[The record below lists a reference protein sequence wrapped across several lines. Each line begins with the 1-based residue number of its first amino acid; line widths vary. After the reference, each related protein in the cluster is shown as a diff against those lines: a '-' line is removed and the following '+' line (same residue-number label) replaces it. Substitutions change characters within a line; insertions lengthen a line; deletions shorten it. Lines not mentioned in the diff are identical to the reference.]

1 MSMVNTSYRLARLY
15 FKSGVYKDL
24 ILSQTEIINL
34 STAIALVDDLEQRNQ
49 VAFTLWYDD
58 DLGDEHK
65 RLSFILRLQEV
76 TALEIGDREFTLEEL
91 KDFDYKKFKNW
102 DENSFLTKKDTKSK
116 KKIKPKKGRRKKK

>member
-1 MSMVNTSYRLARLY
+1 LDNIVDTSYRLARLY
-15 FKSGVYKDL
+15 FKSGIYKDL

-58 DLGDEHK
+58 DLGEEHK
-65 RLSFILRLQEV
+65 RLSFIIRLQEV
-76 TALEIGDREFTLEEL
+76 MALEIGDREFTLEEL

-102 DENSFLTKKDTKSK
+102 DENSFLTKK
-116 KKIKPKKGRRKKK
+116 KIKPKKGRRKKK